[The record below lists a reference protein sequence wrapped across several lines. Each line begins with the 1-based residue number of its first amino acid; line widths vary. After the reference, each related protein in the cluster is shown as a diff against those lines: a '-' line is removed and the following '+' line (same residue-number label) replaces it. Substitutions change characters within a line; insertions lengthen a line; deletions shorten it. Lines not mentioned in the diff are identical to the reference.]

1 MNQAWRRPSAIC
13 LAYAL
18 LSLVFCWPL
27 FARPFGV
34 GLLDWDQHLFYY
46 AEALKN
52 VVEYGQLPL
61 WSPWYCG
68 GNVLWQNPR
77 VALLSPVYPLAIVV
91 PLALAMKVN
100 IVLHY
105 WIGFVGMHL
114 LLARVTLRAPE
125 LAIRSALGASRW
137 QIVRLLLA
145 ESAVLAV
152 IGGVAGFLLARW
164 GIDLLVSVAPRDIPR
179 LDEIGMDG
187 RVLGFTLAVTLLA
200 SATACIILSWIALME
215 AFARSVICFNSILA
229 FS

>member
-1 MNQAWRRPSAIC
+1 M
-13 LAYAL
+13 
-18 LSLVFCWPL
+18 
-27 FARPFGV
+27 FARPTALG
-34 GLLDWDQHLFYY
+34 GSDWDQHLFYY

-114 LLARVTLRAPE
+114 LLARVIGLTFGPGILYLASVFTLGGA
-125 LAIRSALGASRW
+125 SALHLAVGHSVFLPAFYLP
-137 QIVRLLLA
+137 LLMFFVFRVFQGRALRPSCRSQSS
-145 ESAVLAV
+145 ESASC
-152 IGGVAGFLLARW
+152 R
-164 GIDLLVSVAPRDIPR
+164 
-179 LDEIGMDG
+179 
-187 RVLGFTLAVTLLA
+187 
-200 SATACIILSWIALME
+200 
-215 AFARSVICFNSILA
+215 
-229 FS
+229 